1 MAPLIFH
8 ILAVALAEPSLRGA
22 EREPACG
29 LPGHA
34 HRIVHGK
41 NSQQCSWPWQV
52 SLRMQHKGK
61 GMHFCGGTL
70 LNEHWVLTAAHCV
83 AFLDDCTLPQLRAVL
98 GGWRESKP
106 TAAVQRGV
114 TQVLSHPAFDVLSAY
129 DMDLALLRLDQPVAF
144 NDCLAPAC
152 LPHEPSEPRAGRSCA
167 ITGLGL
173 LEESGTMPSMLQE
186 ARVTTLSPEVC
197 KEDYAGNDT
206 ASITGNMFCASGLSS
221 NGVTDAC
228 QGDSGG
234 PLLCESAGRYVVAGV
249 TSWGKGCGHR
259 KFPGVYARV
268 SNGLDWIHGV
278 LAGGVEA
285 PGATKVDFNG
295 RMWAV
300 QEGPCQV
307 DSDGCVTSPGHP
319 GAYHNRDKCRIA
331 VNASA
336 AVPIEVKVFDT
347 EENYDRLAVNC
358 VPYSGQ
364 KGPHGVTPN
373 SDILWMAD
381 GAMVGQGWRLCPA
394 KRP

>member
-186 ARVTTLSPEVC
+186 ARVTTLSPAL
-197 KEDYAGNDT
+197 EDPPPFALFSAALAMTDSKVVRIPTVEMMEEEKTGASLRLSAMFFLGSANVLETCEHYLDFILWLRAYSLVPMMSALLMQALLVVFAFLGRSHLFKLALKLQIFTGLVSVALLAWGWVEYADT
-206 ASITGNMFCASGLSS
+206 SQ
-221 NGVTDAC
+221 DAC
-228 QGDSGG
+228 VGTGTVDPKLIALVFLVLGSVGFPALLLSALWQGCCDSNQR
-234 PLLCESAGRYVVAGV
+234 LFR
-249 TSWGKGCGHR
+249 R
-259 KFPGVYARV
+259 
-268 SNGLDWIHGV
+268 
-278 LAGGVEA
+278 A
-285 PGATKVDFNG
+285 PS
-295 RMWAV
+295 
-300 QEGPCQV
+300 QV
-307 DSDGCVTSPGHP
+307 
-319 GAYHNRDKCRIA
+319 
-331 VNASA
+331 
-336 AVPIEVKVFDT
+336 
-347 EENYDRLAVNC
+347 
-358 VPYSGQ
+358 
-364 KGPHGVTPN
+364 
-373 SDILWMAD
+373 
-381 GAMVGQGWRLCPA
+381 
-394 KRP
+394 